1 MLVLSRKENQEIVI
15 GEDVVIRVTKI
26 NGNRVSIAIEA
37 PRDIKILRGEISN
50 ENSIHRQPESNSSIS
65 GVRP

>member
-37 PRDIKILRGEISN
+37 PRDIKILRGEI
-50 ENSIHRQPESNSSIS
+50 ENSIHRQPESNSSVS
-65 GVRP
+65 GVRT